1 METGKQTLRFF
12 LRFLVVFSIQLMIKG
27 FDYSFGGFFDITFRG
42 QIIGWTF
49 VLLWMLIWY
58 VSEFL
63 YHKLTNLRSLY
74 KLPIFVIL
82 GAISSF
88 ISNIIYKYSDI
99 YLFQNSKTWKD
110 ISNINPNF
118 TVGLLIIYMFIYL
131 SNEYIQNKLEIKEAE
146 LHSEQLK
153 KENLLA
159 QYQSLK
165 HQIEPHF
172 LFNSLSVLS
181 SIIHSDVNLAD
192 KFIIR
197 LSKTLRYIIEKNE
210 FSLVTLT
217 EELQVVKDYIFLIKT
232 RFGDAVKII
241 TQLNGL
247 DPDEINVPPATIQM
261 LIENA
266 VKHNNF
272 SNINPLLIEIILNN
286 KTIVILN
293 NINKRSITESS
304 TKIGLK
310 NIERRYELISG
321 KKIEVTENQES
332 FIVRLPILKRS
343 NYENFNH

>member
-1 METGKQTLRFF
+1 M
-12 LRFLVVFSIQLMIKG
+12 
-27 FDYSFGGFFDITFRG
+27 
-42 QIIGWTF
+42 
-49 VLLWMLIWY
+49 
-58 VSEFL
+58 
-63 YHKLTNLRSLY
+63 
-74 KLPIFVIL
+74 
-82 GAISSF
+82 
-88 ISNIIYKYSDI
+88 
-99 YLFQNSKTWKD
+99 
-110 ISNINPNF
+110 
-118 TVGLLIIYMFIYL
+118 
-131 SNEYIQNKLEIKEAE
+131 
-146 LHSEQLK
+146 
-153 KENLLA
+153 
-159 QYQSLK
+159 
-165 HQIEPHF
+165 
-172 LFNSLSVLS
+172 
-181 SIIHSDVNLAD
+181 
-192 KFIIR
+192 
-197 LSKTLRYIIEKNE
+197 RYIIEKNE